1 MSAGTSTKFRS
12 RPYDG
17 LKESIQMRTL
27 TSRREFLASVAATA
41 AVSHLRG
48 LAEAA
53 PGKPMRGAFMIL
65 NTPFTATGAVDWED
79 LAREAVFVDSCG
91 CQGVVWPQ
99 GSSRVGTLTKDERMR
114 GMEVLAKAIQGRK
127 AALVLGVQGV
137 DTPEMLQ
144 YARRAE
150 ALAPDAMIAMP
161 PTSGTSMDDY
171 RQYFRALGQATTRPV
186 IVQTSGGAR
195 NLAPS
200 TDLIIE
206 LAHEF
211 ANLGYVKE
219 ETAPIVERMKAE
231 SRQRPAMKGIFG
243 ASFGVGW
250 LYEMRLGLDGVITGN
265 AMYADLMARIWDL
278 HLRAKHD
285 DVRDAYGKFLLMRNL
300 DEQIPGANLYIMK
313 KRGIFKT
320 TVTRAGA
327 PVEGAAPKLNQLVL
341 APDAIEEIEYRFA
354 SLQPYLSPAA
364 STF

>member
-1 MSAGTSTKFRS
+1 MS
-12 RPYDG
+12 
-17 LKESIQMRTL
+17 TL
-27 TSRREFLASVAATA
+27 TTRREFLASVGAA
-41 AVSHLRG
+41 AVASHGRRF
-48 LAEAA
+48 EAA
-53 PGKPMRGAFMIL
+53 AASKPMRGAFMIL
-65 NTPFTATGAVDWED
+65 NTPFTVTGAVDWED
-79 LAREAVFVDSCG
+79 LAREAVFVDRCG

-99 GSSRVGTLTKDERMR
+99 GSSRVATLTKDERMR
-114 GMEVLAKAIQGRK
+114 GMEVLAKAIEGRN
-127 AALVLGVQGV
+127 AALVLGVQGR
-137 DTPEMLQ
+137 DTAEMLQ

-161 PTSGTSMDDY
+161 PTSGTTMDDY
-171 RQYFRALGQATTRPV
+171 RQYFRALAQATTRRV

-200 TDLIIE
+200 TDLLVE
-206 LAHEF
+206 LAREF
-211 ANLGYVKE
+211 TNFGYVKE

-231 SRQRPAMKGIFG
+231 IRDRPAMKGIFG

-285 DVRDAYGKFLLMRNL
+285 EVRDAYGKFLLMRNL
-300 DEQIPGANLYIMK
+300 DEQIPGASLYIMK

-327 PVEGAAPKLNQLVL
+327 PVEGSAPKLNQLVL
-341 APDAIEEIEYRFA
+341 PPEAIEEIEYRFA
-354 SLQPYLSPAA
+354 ALQPYLSPAA